1 MIQDVIFAFTYGCG
15 STSTSAY
22 QCGTAWS
29 ERRRQVHD
37 GLDHFSGVLLEL
49 LHDRT
54 QWYCTNLRRVCH
66 HSFVTSLLLIVGRS
80 CCRTLPNP
88 SVVHHRLYLLF
99 TPRARTQSGSA
110 CTLETHTCMLLIP
123 ECAHGIPS
131 HRWTTWGRSVVRHGD
146 GGGTGV
152 QSARL

>member
-88 SVVHHRLYLLF
+88 SVYPSPLLTFYPTSEDTVWISLY
-99 TPRARTQSGSA
+99 SGDA
-110 CTLETHTCMLLIP
+110 HMHAP
-123 ECAHGIPS
+123 ECAHGIAS